1 MKTSIGTTAGSQVL
15 TSARNVVMVRAPL
28 GSTAAKVVAST
39 KTQPVTLSAS
49 AVADKLKPKGFTGI
63 SRYDTL

>member
-15 TSARNVVMVRAPL
+15 TSARNVVMVRAPP